1 MNGGHVHAN
10 ERTPR
15 RYHPLEP
22 ASLARVAAPP
32 LKRRLLTALLGFLLL
47 ALAAPALAQA
57 EATEPSNP
65 NNYECSGGIGAGTA
79 EAGGEETP
87 VKYQFLCNGQ
97 ITGYQ
102 IQTQVPITGIE
113 GSSLVTNHA
122 GTPLN
127 DTFSCSG
134 AFPGYAVNCVGAS
147 TTEPEEKISGQFE
160 IGWKL
165 CTEPRVDAL
174 LTVTYA
180 YVEKGAITQAI
191 SGPFELGRPLGCPA
205 TALSGKTRLT
215 AYRGPEPKAAKQAK
229 SKRSKHGKRGKAPKR
244 GTHGRKSPKN
254 KTAGRAQIERPT
266 QAERRRG
273 RESTPESR
281 PRPREARLA
290 GYEAP
295 HDARRAS
302 TRLPVRRLRVERAG
316 GRRLGRDADGHRR

>member
-1 MNGGHVHAN
+1 MHPTELTHRSHRPNAPARAG
-10 ERTPR
+10 TPALR
-15 RYHPLEP
+15 
-22 ASLARVAAPP
+22 
-32 LKRRLLTALLGFLLL
+32 RRLLTTLLGVLLL
-47 ALAAPALAQA
+47 ALAAPAFAHA

-65 NNYECSGGIGAGTA
+65 NSYECSGSISAGQS

-87 VKYQFLCNGQ
+87 VKYLFLCNGQ

-102 IQTQVPITGIE
+102 IQTQLPIAGIE
-113 GSSLVTNHA
+113 GSPLVTNRA

-180 YVEKGAITQAI
+180 YLEKGVITQAI

-215 AYRGPEPKAAKQAK
+215 AYQGAEPKLSKAKG
-229 SKRSKHGKRGKAPKR
+229 KHGKKDKGSKAQAKHGKHHRKGGTAKR
-244 GTHGRKSPKN
+244 
-254 KTAGRAQIERPT
+254 
-266 QAERRRG
+266 
-273 RESTPESR
+273 
-281 PRPREARLA
+281 
-290 GYEAP
+290 
-295 HDARRAS
+295 
-302 TRLPVRRLRVERAG
+302 
-316 GRRLGRDADGHRR
+316 